1 MLETLVDVLFAVLLY
16 VGFPAL
22 FAVFVL
28 KGAFVGKPLPTSVIL
43 PGYVLAISANR
54 IETAGI
60 VLVSSVGYVIGQL
73 LIYYLA
79 RREGLSS
86 IQSSSRIHIPPDR
99 IDQAE
104 RWLEQYGGI
113 GVFVTNFVPY
123 LRGLI
128 FVPAGIARYPVSP
141 LVFFAFTSTVIYHTA
156 IVAVAVGAVRTIF

>member
-60 VLVSSVGYVIGQL
+60 VLVSSAGYVIGQL

-79 RREGLSS
+79 RREDCRRSS
-86 IQSSSRIHIPPDR
+86 RHRGYTSRPTGSTRRNGGSSSTAASVCSSRTSFRI
-99 IDQAE
+99 
-104 RWLEQYGGI
+104 
-113 GVFVTNFVPY
+113 
-123 LRGLI
+123 
-128 FVPAGIARYPVSP
+128 S
-141 LVFFAFTSTVIYHTA
+141 
-156 IVAVAVGAVRTIF
+156 VG